1 MNGYQ
6 HLGLDERRDIY
17 RLVATGRSVRQIA
30 DALRRHSSTIYR
42 ELKRNRHL
50 DEHPLFRGYF
60 PTVAQT
66 MARGRRVRGGKIARQ
81 PELAAYIADRLSA
94 AWSPE
99 QIAGYLR
106 RHRGVREA
114 VCHETIYQYVY
125 GPDGRHQKL
134 WRRLPVAR
142 RSRRQR
148 YGRKPRG
155 LHIPV
160 ANTIGARPQ
169 EIADRS
175 SFGHWEGDLLIF
187 RREYGK
193 TKLTSLVERCSR
205 FTFLARNPTR
215 HSAGVMAGIDRHL
228 RGMPP
233 PPAQHHLRSRHGICR
248 LCDTAKQARHHQ
260 LFLPAVST
268 LAERRRRKLQWQN
281 TAFPAL
287 RYRHCAPFGQR
298 DPGRCRSP
306 QHHTPQVPWLPHSA
320 RSPGRA
326 DHPAQGRINFAI
338 RGGARPIPDE
348 MLRITSGVA
357 LQIET
362 ANAHRRSRRV
372 RVAFAVRFKHQL
384 HSARNRKSR
393 KRASPGPAA

>member
-1 MNGYQ
+1 MMNGYQ

-17 RLVATGRSVRQIA
+17 RMVATGRSVRQIA
-30 DALRRHSSTIYR
+30 DALGRHPATIYR

-50 DEHPLFRGYF
+50 DEHPLFRGYY

-66 MARGRRVRGGKIARQ
+66 MAGGRRVRGGKIARK

-106 RHRGVREA
+106 RHRGIREA

-134 WRRLPVAR
+134 WRHLPVAR

-193 TKLTSLVERCSR
+193 ANLTSLVERRSR
-205 FTFLARNPTR
+205 FTFLARNPSR
-215 HSAGVMAGIDRHL
+215 HSAGVMASIDRHL
-228 RGMPP
+228 QALPPVLRRSITFDRGTEF
-233 PPAQHHLRSRHGICR
+233 AAFATLRNRLGITSYFCLPSAPWQKGGVENCNGR
-248 LCDTAKQARHHQ
+248 IRR
-260 LFLPAVST
+260 FLPSNTDIALLSDKEIQAVADRLNST
-268 LAERRRRKLQWQN
+268 PRKCLGYRTPHEVLGEQI
-281 TAFPAL
+281 AL
-287 RYRHCAPFGQR
+287 LKAG
-298 DPGRCRSP
+298 
-306 QHHTPQVPWLPHSA
+306 
-320 RSPGRA
+320 
-326 DHPAQGRINFAI
+326 
-338 RGGARPIPDE
+338 
-348 MLRITSGVA
+348 
-357 LQIET
+357 
-362 ANAHRRSRRV
+362 
-372 RVAFAVRFKHQL
+372 
-384 HSARNRKSR
+384 
-393 KRASPGPAA
+393 

>member
-30 DALRRHSSTIYR
+30 DALGRHPATVYR

-50 DEHPLFRGYF
+50 DEHPLFRGYY

-66 MARGRRVRGGKIARQ
+66 MARGRRVGGGKIARK

-106 RHRGVREA
+106 RHRGIREA

-134 WRRLPVAR
+134 WRHLPVAR

-148 YGRKPRG
+148 YARKPRG
-155 LHIPV
+155 LHIPL
-160 ANTIGARPQ
+160 ANTIGERPPQ
-169 EIADRS
+169 IGDRS

-193 TKLTSLVERCSR
+193 ANLTSLVERRSR
-205 FTFLARNPTR
+205 FTILARNPSR
-215 HSAGVMAGIDRHL
+215 HSAAVVAGIH
-228 RGMPP
+228 
-233 PPAQHHLRSRHGICR
+233 HHLRSMPPSLRQSITFDRGTEFAAFATLQER
-248 LCDTAKQARHHQ
+248 LAMTSYFCLPSAPWQKGGVENSNGRIRR
-260 LFLPAVST
+260 FLPSDTDLALLSDKEIQAV
-268 LAERRRRKLQWQN
+268 
-281 TAFPAL
+281 
-287 RYRHCAPFGQR
+287 
-298 DPGRCRSP
+298 
-306 QHHTPQVPWLPHSA
+306 
-320 RSPGRA
+320 A
-326 DHPAQGRINFAI
+326 DRINSTP
-338 RGGARPIPDE
+338 RKCLDYRTPHDVLSE
-348 MLRITSGVA
+348 QITLLKAG
-357 LQIET
+357 
-362 ANAHRRSRRV
+362 
-372 RVAFAVRFKHQL
+372 
-384 HSARNRKSR
+384 
-393 KRASPGPAA
+393 